1 MLMSNLT
8 LQPYCYINLEV
19 NGDKLL
25 ACRSDGII
33 DVYSLKGI
41 TSLGFFNNRL
51 KSLPVLPNTIQTLI
65 CYNNQ
70 LETIP
75 SLPENLE
82 RLFCANNRLQ
92 SLPKLPKSLTT
103 LSCNNNRLQTLPEL
117 PHHLFL
123 MSCDKNPLIFVHPCR
138 ILEHFFLPD
147 HIKNLFSKRPSP
159 YLSETLSNLFLP
171 NYFSSSRNEHFSTY
185 IIQPPFLV
193 SSRPLN

>member
-1 MLMSNLT
+1 MSTLT
-8 LQPYCYINLEV
+8 LQPYCYVNLEV

-41 TSLGFFNNRL
+41 TTLGFFNNQL

-92 SLPKLPKSLTT
+92 SLPKLPKSLIT
-103 LSCNNNRLQTLPEL
+103 LSCNNNQLQTLPEL
-117 PHHLFL
+117 PRKLF
-123 MSCDKNPLIFVHPCR
+123 MMNCDKNPLIFVYPSCR
-138 ILEHFFLPD
+138 KEYCFLPE
-147 HIKNLFSKRPSP
+147 HIKNLFTKDHLPIYQKRYQTYFYLITFLALEINISP
-159 YLSETLSNLFLP
+159 PILSNPRRWWFPADL
-171 NYFSSSRNEHFSTY
+171 
-185 IIQPPFLV
+185 
-193 SSRPLN
+193 

>member
-1 MLMSNLT
+1 MSNLS

-25 ACRSDGII
+25 ASRTDGTI
-33 DVYSLKGI
+33 DVYSLKGV
-41 TSLGFFNNRL
+41 TTLRFFNNRL

-92 SLPKLPKSLTT
+92 SLPKLPKSLVV
-103 LSCNNNRLQTLPEL
+103 LSCNNNQLQTLPEL
-117 PHHLFL
+117 SRHLLL

-138 ILEHFFLPD
+138 ILERFFLPD
-147 HIKNLFSKRPSP
+147 HIKNLFTKDHLPIYQRRYQSYFYLITFLVLEINISP
-159 YLSETLSNLFLP
+159 PILSNP
-171 NYFSSSRNEHFSTY
+171 HFWF
-185 IIQPPFLV
+185 PADL
-193 SSRPLN
+193 